1 METLIGLIILVA
13 IVLLLRELQLWWNG
27 TKRIESAI
35 KNQNKPIK
43 KSKRGKCSCGSM
55 PNDDG
60 PFCSKCGRKL
70 A

>member
-1 METLIGLIILVA
+1 MEALIGLIILVA

-35 KNQNKPIK
+35 KNQTNLMKN
-43 KSKRGKCSCGSM
+43 SKRGKCSCGSI
-55 PNDDG
+55 PKDDDL
-60 PFCSKCGRKL
+60 FCRKCGEEL